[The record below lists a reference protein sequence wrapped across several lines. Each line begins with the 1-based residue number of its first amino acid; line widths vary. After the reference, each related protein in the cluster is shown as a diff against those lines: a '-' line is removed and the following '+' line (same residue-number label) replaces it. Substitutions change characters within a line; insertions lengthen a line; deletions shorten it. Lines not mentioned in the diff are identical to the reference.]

1 MPRKPGFIHSDEV
14 RKKIKC
20 KQLINRLMTHI
31 NSDEPILDA
40 SQVNAAKALLN
51 KVLPDLKA
59 VEVTGDKDNPVVV
72 EDISQHDIARRIA
85 FALRDTATQESSD
98 TSG

>member
-20 KQLINRLMTHI
+20 KQIINRLMNHI
-31 NSDEPILDA
+31 ESDKPLLDA

-59 VEVTGDKDNPVVV
+59 LEVQGEVEGNLTVQIVRHGQGND
-72 EDISQHDIARRIA
+72 SA
-85 FALRDTATQESSD
+85 
-98 TSG
+98 